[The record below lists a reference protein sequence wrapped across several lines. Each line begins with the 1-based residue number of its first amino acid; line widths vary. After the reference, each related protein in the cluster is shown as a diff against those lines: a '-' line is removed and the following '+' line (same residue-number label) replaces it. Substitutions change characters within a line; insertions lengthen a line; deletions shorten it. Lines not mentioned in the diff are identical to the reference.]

1 MAGRNPRGAVLD
13 QKYYES
19 KDIISYFDNLC
30 EPLLAELRLQKN
42 GSDLQFDARD
52 LSIFIGQLQ
61 QFQQENL
68 GIFSKPTSNLPL
80 RIPARLFKMNHPS
93 AVNNTSGSGSKK
105 NKKKP
110 SYTTPLSFKQHP
122 LYIILLAAYIFRIKH
137 NWKKW
142 ELNNPSKK
150 LKNFELIQ
158 FIRTY
163 LIKQKFIIPPKIL
176 LDKSVPN
183 NAKKTIQSLVKK
195 INGNKK

>member
-19 KDIISYFDNLC
+19 KEIISYFENLC
-30 EPLLAELRLQKN
+30 EPLLTELQLQKN
-42 GSDLQFDARD
+42 GSNFNLMH
-52 LSIFIGQLQ
+52 LL

-68 GIFSKPTSNLPL
+68 GIFSKPTSNTPL
-80 RIPARLFKMNHPS
+80 RIPARLFKTNHPS
-93 AVNNTSGSGSKK
+93 TLNNTSGGSKK
-105 NKKKP
+105 NKRKP

-122 LYIILLAAYIFRIKH
+122 LYIILLAAYNFRIKH

-142 ELNNPSKK
+142 ELSNPSKK
-150 LKNFELIQ
+150 LKNLELVQ

-183 NAKKTIQSLVKK
+183 NAKKTIQSYIKKVNGNHK
-195 INGNKK
+195 INQ